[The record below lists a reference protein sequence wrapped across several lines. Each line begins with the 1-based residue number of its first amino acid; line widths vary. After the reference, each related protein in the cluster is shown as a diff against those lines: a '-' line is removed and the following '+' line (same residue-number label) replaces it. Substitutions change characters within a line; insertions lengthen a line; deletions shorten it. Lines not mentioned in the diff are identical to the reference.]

1 MVRIFSH
8 HIQPLDSHRR
18 SVSIEEVD
26 DEDDMPPNIA
36 PTKNSRIMELS
47 DGSDEEDDCPPLI
60 DVEEDEDE
68 DDNNDEEEE
77 PEESA
82 EAELGQFHLNIMI
95 IY

>member
-1 MVRIFSH
+1 LVRIFSQ
-8 HIQPLDSHRR
+8 HIQPLNR
-18 SVSIEEVD
+18 SVSIEEVVD
-26 DEDDMPPNIA
+26 DDDMPPNIA
-36 PTKNSRIMELS
+36 PAKNSQIMELS

-68 DDNNDEEEE
+68 EDDKDEEE

-82 EAELGQFHLNIMI
+82 EAELGQLHLNITI

>member
-1 MVRIFSH
+1 
-8 HIQPLDSHRR
+8 
-18 SVSIEEVD
+18 
-26 DEDDMPPNIA
+26 
-36 PTKNSRIMELS
+36 MELS

-68 DDNNDEEEE
+68 EDDKDEEE

-82 EAELGQFHLNIMI
+82 EAELGQLHLNITI